1 MDIIGQHEKLDGYRI
16 VCAPEMYVTDE
27 AAVQRLHDF
36 AAKGG
41 TVILTTRSG
50 AKDAHNNAIM
60 AQLPTVYRGMVG
72 ACAEEYNPIGYDS
85 VAVRFEDGTRVSG
98 KQWCD
103 VLQTEGAQV
112 LARYD
117 GEYFAGKPVITRNA
131 YGSGSVYYIGT
142 VGNQALYSKVAR
154 GALEAVGL
162 EFNPDLPPQV
172 EITART
178 GESGTTRFVFNNSGR
193 EQTLTL
199 DGKALTLAPFEMY
212 IDHQEV

>member
-1 MDIIGQHEKLDGYRI
+1 M
-16 VCAPEMYVTDE
+16 
-27 AAVQRLHDF
+27 
-36 AAKGG
+36 
-41 TVILTTRSG
+41 
-50 AKDAHNNAIM
+50 
-60 AQLPTVYRGMVG
+60 
-72 ACAEEYNPIGYDS
+72 
-85 VAVRFEDGTRVSG
+85 
-98 KQWCD
+98 
-103 VLQTEGAQV
+103 

-142 VGNQALYSKVAR
+142 VGNPALYSKVAR
-154 GALEAVGL
+154 AAAETAGVTII
-162 EFNPDLPPQV
+162 PDLPSQV
-172 EITART
+172 EITARS